1 MTASGGGGGN
11 LEGRRSAKDQLRF
24 FAGPL
29 LAYFDKRFQELN
41 DRIDDLHDRIDDRMN
56 QLFGRVATE
65 VETMSEMTL
74 VMQRFVDV
82 SGDQVDELVSRMR
95 ELCDTVERQGQ
106 LQATGGD
113 RDTGA
118 LESAFAVAAVGRFPR
133 GAHVL
138 HVTAPTGDPTL
149 AAVLT
154 ALGYEVATVDDAAG
168 SAPGRAG
175 SDSSFDCVLWLPAAP
190 DLHQIDLLRKSLQP
204 GGELVMAWRG
214 SAGEGFTDE
223 DLPDWSVLERRVLVH
238 AGPAGWQA
246 VPAGG
251 TGARAGLGG
260 DTAVEL
266 VRATPRI

>member
-1 MTASGGGGGN
+1 MSSGGN

-41 DRIDDLHDRIDDRMN
+41 GRIDELNERADDRMN

-65 VETMSEMTL
+65 VETMSEITL

-82 SGDQVDELVSRMR
+82 SGDRVDDLVSRMR

-106 LQATGGD
+106 LPATGGD

-118 LESAFAVAAVGRFPR
+118 LESAFAVAAVGRLAR

-138 HVTAPTGDPTL
+138 HVTSPGGDPTL
-149 AAVLT
+149 AAILT
-154 ALGYEVATVDDAAG
+154 ALGYEVATVEDPAG
-168 SAPGRAG
+168 SAG
-175 SDSSFDCVLWLPAAP
+175 SDVSFDCVLWLPAAP
-190 DLHQIDLLRKSLQP
+190 DLHQVDLLRKSLQP

-214 SAGEGFTDE
+214 SDGEGFTDE

-246 VPAGG
+246 VPA
-251 TGARAGLGG
+251 AGLGG